1 MVKKFGHIL
10 VAKVTTS
17 RSTLLCSYVVVVCQ
31 ISQVFVTTSFVVR
44 STFKELQSVNKA
56 VLSTVLRRK
65 ISNAS

>member
-1 MVKKFGHIL
+1 LAV
-10 VAKVTTS
+10 KVTTS
-17 RSTLLCSYVVVVCQ
+17 RSTLLCSYVVAVCQ
-31 ISQVFVTTSFVVR
+31 TFQVFVTTSFVVR